1 MSESSPTTAQPDPS
15 GQLAAPAVRRGKLKV
30 FLGYAAGVGKT
41 YQSLEEAQLLKK
53 QGVDV
58 VVGYFEPHGRK
69 DTIAKTEGLEIIPRR
84 MIEHRGTRFE
94 EMDTPAIICR
104 HPAVCMVD
112 EFAHTNVPG
121 VEHLKRWEDVMDI
134 LDAGIDVLTSLN
146 VQHIESLNDQVW
158 YFTGVRVRETVP
170 DWVIKQADEVVMVDV
185 TPRALLHR
193 LERGVVYAPDKA
205 RRAIENFFTESNL
218 TALRELAMRQTAHQ
232 IEDRL
237 EEPLKEPLPVSPGSP
252 AGSQEQILLW
262 LTPDPTSAML
272 VRRGHRVADYLHVPC
287 IAVAIGR
294 DDKFSDLSAASR
306 AALDRHLTFA
316 RNLHIEV
323 ATACG
328 SDPAKTLAEFARQ
341 HGITQIFVARNSPDI
356 SKLVHLVQDMQI
368 TIVAGRPTAS

>member
-1 MSESSPTTAQPDPS
+1 MSESSRTSAQPEV
-15 GQLAAPAVRRGKLKV
+15 AATVRRGKLKV

-41 YQSLEEAQLLKK
+41 YQSLEEAQMLKK
-53 QGVDV
+53 QGVDIV
-58 VVGYFEPHGRK
+58 IGYFEPHGRK
-69 DTIAKTEGLEIIPRR
+69 DTIAKTDGLEIVPRQVV
-84 MIEHRGTRFE
+84 EHRGTRFE
-94 EMDTPAIICR
+94 EMDTPAIIRR
-104 HPAVCMVD
+104 HPAVCLVD

-121 VEHLKRWEDVMDI
+121 VQHLKRWEDVMDI

-170 DWVIKQADEVVMVDV
+170 DWVMKQADEVVMVDV

-205 RRAIENFFTESNL
+205 QRALENFFTESNL

-237 EEPLKEPLPVSPGSP
+237 EGIGAEPVREPQPVGTGATPG
-252 AGSQEQILLW
+252 QEQILLW

-272 VRRGHRVADYLHVPC
+272 VRRGHRVADYLHAPC

-294 DDKFSDLSAASR
+294 DDKFSDLSAAAR
-306 AALDRHLTFA
+306 LALDRHLTFA
-316 RNLHIEV
+316 RNLHIEA
-323 ATACG
+323 ATAFG
-328 SDPAKTLAEFARQ
+328 ADPATTLAEFARQ
-341 HGITQIFVARNSPDI
+341 RGITQIFVARNSPDL
-356 SKLVHLVQDMQI
+356 SKLVRLVQDMQI
-368 TIVAGRPTAS
+368 TIVAGRPST

>member
-1 MSESSPTTAQPDPS
+1 MSESSPTT
-15 GQLAAPAVRRGKLKV
+15 RRGKLKV

-58 VVGYFEPHGRK
+58 VIGYFEPHGRK
-69 DTIAKTEGLEIIPRR
+69 DTIAKTEGLETIPRR
-84 MIEHRGTRFE
+84 VIEHRGTRFE
-94 EMDTPAIICR
+94 EMDTPAILNR
-104 HPAVCMVD
+104 HPAVCLVD
-112 EFAHTNVPG
+112 EFAHANVPG
-121 VEHLKRWEDVMDI
+121 VEHQKRWEDVLQI
-134 LDAGIDVLTSLN
+134 VDAGIDVLTSLN

-158 YFTGVRVRETVP
+158 YFTGIRVRETVP
-170 DWVIKQADEVVMVDV
+170 DWVIKQADEVIMVDV

-205 RRAIENFFTESNL
+205 KRAIENFFTESNL

-237 EEPLKEPLPVSPGSP
+237 EEPVKEPQPVSVGMRSS
-252 AGSQEQILLW
+252 GDEQILLW
-262 LTPDPTSAML
+262 LTPDPASAML
-272 VRRGHRVADYLHVPC
+272 VRRGHRVADYLHAPC

-306 AALDRHLTFA
+306 AALDRHLNFA

-323 ATACG
+323 STICG
-328 SDPAKTLAEFARQ
+328 ADPARSLAEFARE
-341 HGITQIFVARNSPDI
+341 HAITQIFVARNSPDI
-356 SKLVHLVQDMQI
+356 SKLVHLVRDMQI
-368 TIVAGRPTAS
+368 TIVAGRNTAA

>member
-1 MSESSPTTAQPDPS
+1 MAEPSPTTSAQPEPV
-15 GQLAAPAVRRGKLKV
+15 PPVRRGKLKV

-41 YQSLEEAQLLKK
+41 YQTLEEAQALKK

-58 VVGYFEPHGRK
+58 VIGYFEPHGRK
-69 DTIAKTEGLEIIPRR
+69 DTIAKTEGLEIVPRR
-84 MIEHRGTRFE
+84 IVEHRGTRFE
-94 EMDTPAIICR
+94 EMDTTAIVRR
-104 HPAVCMVD
+104 HPAVCLVD
-112 EFAHTNVPG
+112 EFAHANVPG
-121 VEHLKRWEDVMDI
+121 VEHQKRWEDVMQI

-205 RRAIENFFTESNL
+205 QRALENFFTESNL

-237 EEPLKEPLPVSPGSP
+237 EGSEPVREPEPVPGMLR
-252 AGSQEQILLW
+252 GNQEKILLW

-272 VRRGHRVADYLHVPC
+272 VRRGHRIADYLHAPC

-294 DDKFSDLSAASR
+294 DDQFSELSPAAR
-306 AALDRHLTFA
+306 LALDRHLTFA

-328 SDPAKTLAEFARQ
+328 ADPAKTLAEFARQ
-341 HGITQIFVARNSPDI
+341 RGITQIFVARNSPDL
-356 SKLVHLVQDMQI
+356 SKLVHLVQDLQI
-368 TIVAGRPTAS
+368 TIVAGRPNT